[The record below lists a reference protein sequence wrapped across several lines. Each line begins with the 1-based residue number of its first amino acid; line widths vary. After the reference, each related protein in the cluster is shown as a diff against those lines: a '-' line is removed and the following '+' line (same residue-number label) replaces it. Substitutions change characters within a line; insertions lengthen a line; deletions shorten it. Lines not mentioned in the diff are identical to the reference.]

1 MSRKKAIL
9 AIEDGTYFYGRAFGA
24 EGETF
29 GELVFN
35 TSMTGYQE
43 ILTDPSYKGQIVVM
57 TYPHIGNYGV
67 NPEDEESE
75 RIQVEGFVVREYSRI
90 HSNWRATAS
99 LEDYMRKYSIV
110 GIEGVDT
117 RSITKLIREKGA
129 MRAGI
134 STEDLNPE
142 SMLEKIKNHPPIA
155 GMDLVKGVTIKQPF
169 NFYQRFKERFNL
181 DDRDRKF
188 KVVAYD
194 GGIKWNIL
202 RKLHE
207 VGADIWVVP
216 ADYPAEEVLSKFK
229 PDGIFVSNGP
239 GDPEP
244 VGYLVE
250 NVRKLIGKVPMF
262 GICLGH
268 QIISLALGGKTYKM
282 KFGHRGANQPVK
294 DLKSGKVLITAQNH
308 SFAVD
313 PSSLPEDV
321 EITHI
326 NLNDNTVEGIA
337 HKKFPLFSVQYHPEN
352 SPGPHDAFYHFSEFA
367 RLILKE
373 TR

>member
-1 MSRKKAIL
+1 MNRKRAIL
-9 AIEDGTYFYGRAFGA
+9 VIEDGTYFYGWGFGA

-67 NPEDEESE
+67 NPEDEESD
-75 RIQVEGFVVREYSRI
+75 RVHVEGFVVKEYSRI
-90 HSNWRATAS
+90 PSNWRATES
-99 LEDYMRKYSIV
+99 LDNYLKKYSIIA
-110 GIEGVDT
+110 IEGVDT

-134 STEDLNPE
+134 STEDMNVE
-142 SMLEKIKNHPPIA
+142 SMLEKVRSKPRMA
-155 GMDLVKGVTIKQPF
+155 GRDLVKEVTIKTPF
-169 NFYQRFKERFNL
+169 NFYQKFKDRFNL
-181 DDRDRKF
+181 KDEDRKF
-188 KVVAYD
+188 RVVAYD

-216 ADYPAEEVLSKFK
+216 ADYPAEKVLNQFK

-244 VGYLVE
+244 VGYLIE
-250 NVRKLIGKVPMF
+250 NVKKLIGKVPMF

-313 PSSLPEDV
+313 ENSLPEDV

-337 HKKFPLFSVQYHPEN
+337 HKNYPLFSVQYHPEN

-367 RLILKE
+367 SLIEKF
-373 TR
+373 R